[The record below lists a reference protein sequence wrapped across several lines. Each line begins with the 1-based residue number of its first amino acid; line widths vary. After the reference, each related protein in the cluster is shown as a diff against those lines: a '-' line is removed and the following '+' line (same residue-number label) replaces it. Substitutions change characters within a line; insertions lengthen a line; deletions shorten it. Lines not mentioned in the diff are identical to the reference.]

1 MPDTCTCPSFVYF
14 GKLHS
19 FLSPKLCP
27 SLCFIAN
34 FSGRVKHGRHF
45 TFKSVTGDVAITL
58 VSSGI
63 EVHEDFIGHNY
74 MYMYYYIYKS
84 C

>member
-1 MPDTCTCPSFVYF
+1 MSIIVTTYHCHQVT
-14 GKLHS
+14 
-19 FLSPKLCP
+19 
-27 SLCFIAN
+27 

-63 EVHEDFIGHNY
+63 EVLYYHHE
-74 MYMYYYIYKS
+74 YYFF
-84 C
+84 